1 MIRWLKRLFRFFLL
15 LFLVGVCGL
24 IWLFSQ
30 RDAAFFFTMNNLDE
44 QRVVDQAFTS
54 VEVTAQTSDISIK
67 TDTIPSARLRF
78 TGSVPEERKESLKL
92 VSEVQPNG
100 TLTVKIVEKEEHT
113 LLKPGFHKLHLE
125 ITLPEKEE
133 PYKVIRVQTS
143 FGDVSANSVQTE
155 KGRFATHLGDISLS
169 EVSGDDIQVKTD
181 TGDIQLNR
189 VQGAIEVD
197 NSLGDVEV
205 AMPELLHDIRAKT
218 ETGDVT
224 ISITKTPTEAILDL
238 GTSLGEVE
246 VDWDR
251 TAIKTGG
258 PTISAKTSL
267 GDIRI
272 Q

>member
-30 RDAAFFFTMNNLDE
+30 RDAFFFTINNIDE

-54 VEVTAQTSDISIK
+54 VEITAQTSDIIIK
-67 TDTIPSARLRF
+67 TDHIPSARLHF
-78 TGSVPEERKESLKL
+78 TGSVPEERKKSLQL

-100 TLTVKIVEKEEHT
+100 TLIVKIVENEEYS
-113 LLKPGFHKLHLE
+113 LLKPGFHKLKLE

-133 PYKVIRVQTS
+133 PYKVVRVQNS
-143 FGDVSANSVQTE
+143 FGDVSASSVQTE

-169 EVSGDDIQVKTD
+169 EVIGDDIQVRTD

-189 VQGAIEVD
+189 VLAAIEVD

-205 AMPELLHDIRAKT
+205 VIPELVHDIRAKT

-238 GTSLGEVE
+238 GTSLGDVQ